1 MYLVVGANGYL
12 GSYIIKAILKETHEK
27 VVAVA
32 RSVDIVPDFDEE
44 RVEWKACDI
53 TDFEKVDLLN
63 EYMKNKAEN
72 YKVVYLAAYHNPDL
86 VARNPKIGWNV
97 NVTCLS
103 YFLNRMEG
111 VERLFYPSS
120 DSVYG
125 DSVDGYHFGENDQL
139 SPVNQY
145 GRQKVIAETL
155 VMGYGYNVIRYPF
168 LIAPSILKHKKHFYD
183 VIVDTIKQDKVMDMF
198 SDSYR
203 SSLDFGQASELLIK
217 VMEKEVSAC
226 PPALNICGDDDLSK
240 YDIGMMIADSVGVSR
255 DHIRP
260 VSIHATE
267 QNAFETKRA
276 ASSLMDNTR
285 LKELLGIAEVK
296 IRL

>member
-111 VERLFYPSS
+111 
-120 DSVYG
+120 
-125 DSVDGYHFGENDQL
+125 
-139 SPVNQY
+139 
-145 GRQKVIAETL
+145 
-155 VMGYGYNVIRYPF
+155 
-168 LIAPSILKHKKHFYD
+168 
-183 VIVDTIKQDKVMDMF
+183 
-198 SDSYR
+198 
-203 SSLDFGQASELLIK
+203 
-217 VMEKEVSAC
+217 
-226 PPALNICGDDDLSK
+226 
-240 YDIGMMIADSVGVSR
+240 
-255 DHIRP
+255 
-260 VSIHATE
+260 
-267 QNAFETKRA
+267 
-276 ASSLMDNTR
+276 
-285 LKELLGIAEVK
+285 
-296 IRL
+296 